1 MARHN
6 RKLSFTAPI
15 VIGFA
20 GILISFLLIAVF
32 ATMAQRKDL
41 LEDYHHINR
50 NFTHN
55 MATNY
60 TETLLRGNDFILSR
74 AATFFARNDELNNA
88 VNVNP
93 EKGLMVLMQLQNMM
107 QTVSSISLADTD
119 GHYMRAPEVLKT
131 EDSQAFNAKSR
142 PWFIKQAEAST
153 FSRYTSPYIDYFTH
167 HPTISLYKPV
177 ISAEGRLKGSL
188 AFHLDLI

>member
-6 RKLSFTAPI
+6 RKLSFTSPI

-20 GILISFLLIAVF
+20 GIIFSFLLIAVF
-32 ATMAQRKDL
+32 ATTTQRNDF

-60 TETLLRGNDFILSR
+60 TETLLQGNDFILTR
-74 AATFFARNDELNNA
+74 AATFFARNDALNEA

-93 EKGLMVLMQLQNMM
+93 EKGLMQLMQLQNMM
-107 QTVSSISLADTD
+107 QTVSSISLADTN
-119 GHYMRAPEVLKT
+119 GHYLRAPEVLET
-131 EDSQAFNAKSR
+131 EDSQSFDAKSR

-153 FSRYTSPYIDYFTH
+153 FSRYTSPYNDYFTH
-167 HPTISLYKPV
+167 HPTITVYKPI
-177 ISAEGRLKGSL
+177 ISPEGRLKGSL
-188 AFHLDLI
+188 

>member
-6 RKLSFTAPI
+6 RKLSFTTPI

-32 ATMAQRKDL
+32 ATMTQRKDF

-60 TETLLRGNDFILSR
+60 TETLLRATILSSPAPR
-74 AATFFARNDELNNA
+74 R
-88 VNVNP
+88 
-93 EKGLMVLMQLQNMM
+93 
-107 QTVSSISLADTD
+107 SLRV
-119 GHYMRAPEVLKT
+119 M
-131 EDSQAFNAKSR
+131 
-142 PWFIKQAEAST
+142 
-153 FSRYTSPYIDYFTH
+153 TS
-167 HPTISLYKPV
+167 
-177 ISAEGRLKGSL
+177 
-188 AFHLDLI
+188 

>member
-6 RKLSFTAPI
+6 RKLSFTTPI

-32 ATMAQRKDL
+32 ATMTQRKDF

-60 TETLLRGNDFILSR
+60 TETLLRGNDFILTR
-74 AATFFARNDELNNA
+74 ATTFFARNDELNN
-88 VNVNP
+88 VGNVF
-93 EKGLMVLMQLQNMM
+93 
-107 QTVSSISLADTD
+107 
-119 GHYMRAPEVLKT
+119 
-131 EDSQAFNAKSR
+131 AF
-142 PWFIKQAEAST
+142 
-153 FSRYTSPYIDYFTH
+153 
-167 HPTISLYKPV
+167 KP
-177 ISAEGRLKGSL
+177 
-188 AFHLDLI
+188 